1 MKHTLIN
8 ISEMSDSKEVY
19 GQRPNPFIAAFIYSI
34 LALLLIA
41 VLYSCF
47 GKIEIVST
55 ASGVVRPNEDV
66 STVSSLISGRLTGVF
81 YTDGQIVQ
89 MGDPMLT
96 LDTSESQISLNSQ
109 ISMKEEYEKK
119 ISMLDRFLD
128 GIEAETN
135 PFSPNEGS
143 EEYLYYIQFRDY
155 ELTRKDSKEKFD
167 YDAGGATANIS
178 STNQRISDI
187 ENRIAGL
194 NAYKASVQTGSNQA
208 ALFPEYEHMFL
219 LYGATVNAM
228 DAEYKSQQEKIIL
241 DQAIESNQYYL
252 NYYGELISDYEFL
265 VSSIEEERSQFP
277 SGHDSLCVLLWNDYV
292 ANLDEYRRK
301 YDAAVNAYEQSLN
314 DSNHSAYSEE
324 LLAYDRAM
332 LEGYQYFWKS
342 VESDSDVFIDGR
354 ESISYRSL
362 YEEYKVQYD
371 NLIEV
376 AQKLQEQYLHL
387 SNDPSSTENDIGIAF
402 EEKTTAEDACASYKS
417 NTLNTITNSI
427 LQIQASITEKESR
440 INNASSSYNVSSAK
454 AQMESAEAAISTYR
468 NQKLAEYKKMLSDY
482 KIKLQELQ
490 FTASSMQDKT
500 SLLAKLESSHKNA
513 VDQKYYQTITQIDS
527 SIQTLNTELI
537 SARLNLRMHQIAQRM
552 YLSNVDDEGVPVS
565 ISLATMEM
573 ISSLLTQQES
583 LTSQLN
589 ELNVQ
594 IQQTEERISQGSI
607 IAEQGGTVS
616 VISTLVKGDSIAAG
630 TPVATI
636 IPPSESEFKV
646 QLYVSNSD
654 IANIAVGDDVKY
666 NLPALPSNQYGMAN
680 GKVTSISADTL
691 VQDGQF
697 SGYYLVECSIAN
709 TVLTDKDGNSGSVV
723 IGMQT
728 EAKIVTQKKIIIRYL
743 LEKIDLF

>member
-1 MKHTLIN
+1 MKHTLIDIN
-8 ISEMSDSKEVY
+8 EMSDSKEVY

-96 LDTSESQISLNSQ
+96 LDTSESQISLNSL

-119 ISMLDRFLD
+119 LSMLDKFLD

-135 PFSPNEGS
+135 PFSPNEDS

-155 ELTRKDSKEKFD
+155 ELTRKNSKEKFD
-167 YDAGGATANIS
+167 YDAGGTSANIS

-187 ENRIAGL
+187 EKRIAGL
-194 NAYKASVQTGSNQA
+194 NAYKASVQTGSNQVA
-208 ALFPEYEHMFL
+208 SFPEYEHMFL
-219 LYGATVNAM
+219 LYGATVDAM
-228 DAEYKSQQEKIIL
+228 EAEFKSQQEKIIL
-241 DQAIESNQYYL
+241 EKTAESNQYYL
-252 NYYGELISDYEFL
+252 DYYGELISDYEYL
-265 VSSIEEERSQFP
+265 VRSIEEERSLFP
-277 SGHDSLCVLLWNDYV
+277 SDYDSLCVLLWNDYV

-301 YDAAVNAYEQSLN
+301 YDTAVNAYEQSLN
-314 DSNHSAYSEE
+314 ASNPSAYSEE

-342 VESDSDVFIDGR
+342 VEGDSDVFIDGR
-354 ESISYRSL
+354 ESIYYRSL
-362 YEEYKVQYD
+362 YTEYKVQYD
-371 NLIEV
+371 NLFEA
-376 AQKLQEQYLHL
+376 AQRLQEQYLLL
-387 SNDPSSTENDIGIAF
+387 SDDPSSTENDISIAL
-402 EEKTTAEDACASYKS
+402 EAKTTAEAACSSYKS
-417 NTLNTITNSI
+417 NTLNTINNSI
-427 LQIQASITEKESR
+427 LQIQASIAEKESR

-454 AQMESAEAAISTYR
+454 TQMESAEATISTYR
-468 NQKLAEYKKMLSDY
+468 NQKLVEYRKILSDY
-482 KIKLQELQ
+482 ETKLQELQ
-490 FTASSMQDKT
+490 FTASAMQDKT
-500 SLLAKLESSHKNA
+500 SLLAKLENSHKNA
-513 VDQKYYQTITQIDS
+513 VEQKYYQTITQIDS

-552 YLSNVDDEGVPVS
+552 YLSNVDEEGVPVS

-589 ELNVQ
+589 EVNVQ
-594 IQQTEERISQGSI
+594 IQQAEEKISQGSI
-607 IAEQGGTVS
+607 IAEQGGIVS

-666 NLPALPSNQYGMAN
+666 NLPAQPSSQYGMAN
-680 GKVTSISADTL
+680 GKVTSISTDTL

-697 SGYYLVECSIAN
+697 SGYYLVECNIAD

-723 IGMQT
+723 IGMQA

>member
-1 MKHTLIN
+1 M
-8 ISEMSDSKEVY
+8 
-19 GQRPNPFIAAFIYSI
+19 
-34 LALLLIA
+34 
-41 VLYSCF
+41 
-47 GKIEIVST
+47 
-55 ASGVVRPNEDV
+55 
-66 STVSSLISGRLTGVF
+66 
-81 YTDGQIVQ
+81 
-89 MGDPMLT
+89 
-96 LDTSESQISLNSQ
+96 
-109 ISMKEEYEKK
+109 
-119 ISMLDRFLD
+119 
-128 GIEAETN
+128 
-135 PFSPNEGS
+135 
-143 EEYLYYIQFRDY
+143 
-155 ELTRKDSKEKFD
+155 
-167 YDAGGATANIS
+167 
-178 STNQRISDI
+178 
-187 ENRIAGL
+187 
-194 NAYKASVQTGSNQA
+194 
-208 ALFPEYEHMFL
+208 
-219 LYGATVNAM
+219 
-228 DAEYKSQQEKIIL
+228 
-241 DQAIESNQYYL
+241 

-362 YEEYKVQYD
+362 YEEYTVQYD

-565 ISLATMEM
+565 ISLSTMEM